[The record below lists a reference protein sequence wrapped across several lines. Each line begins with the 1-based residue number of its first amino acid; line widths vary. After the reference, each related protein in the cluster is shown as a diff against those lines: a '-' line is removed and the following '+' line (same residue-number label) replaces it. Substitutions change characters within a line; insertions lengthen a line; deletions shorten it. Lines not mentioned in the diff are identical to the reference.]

1 MPLSPLFVYGK
12 PDKIRPMRYL
22 TYLLPLLLIACGV
35 QPPKLDGPLP
45 PLTKQLSC
53 LPKEAALISA
63 HRGTSRGTSYAENSI
78 EGLNYLLDKGYL
90 MSEIDVSRLKDN
102 THILYHDGVWEEGS
116 TGKGVVAATSW
127 DEASKFILKDT
138 QSRFTSQRIPKLEDY
153 LIAAKD
159 RAYLEI
165 DFKSSA
171 NYNYVIDLIRKLK
184 MSKQVILISYN
195 AGQAKKLSRL
205 APEML
210 ISISTQKSRDALGYP
225 PGQAAAWVSKGMND
239 TTLIKRLNENNIPIL
254 GKVGHEWSES
264 KARIADVLVT
274 DYATE
279 HRPITGLTRGNRQ
292 AYIDCMGS

>member
-12 PDKIRPMRYL
+12 PDKVTQMRYL
-22 TYLLPLLLIACGV
+22 TYLVPLFLMACGV

-78 EGLNYLLDKGYL
+78 EGLKYLLGRGYL

-127 DEASKFILKDT
+127 AEASEFILKDT

-153 LIAAKD
+153 LTAAKD

-171 NYNYVIDLIRKLK
+171 NYKYVIDLIRKFK
-184 MSKQVILISYN
+184 MSKHVILISYN

-210 ISISTQKSRDALGYP
+210 ISISTQRSRDALGYP
-225 PGQAAAWVSKGMND
+225 AGQAMAWVSKSITD
-239 TTLIKRLNENNIPIL
+239 ATLIRRLNEENIPIL
-254 GKVGHEWSES
+254 GKVGHQWSES
-264 KARIADVLVT
+264 KARIADILVT
-274 DYATE
+274 DYAIE
-279 HRPITGLTRGNRQ
+279 HRPITGLTRANRK
-292 AYIDCMGS
+292 AYIDCIGS